1 MISVTIESG
10 KALCL
15 NCGRVRVTTVVLAFG
30 SISVRICERCFAEL
44 VEKMNAVTY

>member
-15 NCGRVRVTTVVLAFG
+15 NCGRERQTTVVLTFG
-30 SISVRICERCFAEL
+30 SISVRICERCFADLLEQMG
-44 VEKMNAVTY
+44 KITY